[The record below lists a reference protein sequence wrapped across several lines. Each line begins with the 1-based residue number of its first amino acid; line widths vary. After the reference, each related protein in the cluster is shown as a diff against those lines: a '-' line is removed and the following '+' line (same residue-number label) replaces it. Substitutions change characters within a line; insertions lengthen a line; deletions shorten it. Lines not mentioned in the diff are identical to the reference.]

1 MELIEYL
8 EKVEEQIDRLIDRY
22 FGAPVGELNKASA
35 HLLTAGGKRLR
46 PAVMMLAADAVRKG
60 SSDDLIPAAI
70 ALELTHSFTLI
81 HDDIMDG
88 DEVRRGVPTV
98 NKKWDEPTAILA
110 GDVLYARA
118 FEFICMALAS
128 DAAKLRAVSMLAV
141 TCEEICAGQHLD
153 MAFEDRD
160 DVSEEEYLE
169 MVGKKTGALYAASA
183 AIGGVL
189 AGGSQPQIDALFRY
203 GMNIG
208 SDIREGKQTLI
219 NIKAREHGFD
229 LAPYRRR
236 LNDAEIDELIQKL
249 TDIGVIPADQ
259 HRYVLCR
266 AGLLRMTEDLLHVL
280 RAYALQNAV
289 RHGDAPKAGAIV
301 GAVMGKHPELRSR
314 AKEVSALVRQVIEE
328 VTALS
333 PEARLKNMQKVGS

>member
-8 EKVEEQIDRLIDRY
+8 EKVEEQVDRLIDRY

-46 PAVMMLAADAVRKG
+46 PAVMMLAADAVRRG
-60 SSDDLIPAAI
+60 SSDDLMPAAI

-118 FEFICMALAS
+118 FEFICQALTA
-128 DAAKLRAVSMLAV
+128 DAAKLRAVSMLAI

-208 SDIREGKQTLI
+208 VAFQIQDDLIDLLASPEKSGKDRASDIREGKQTLI

-236 LNDAEIDELIQKL
+236 LSEAEIDDLIQQL
-249 TDIGVIPADQ
+249 TQIGVIGEVKATAEELVTSAAK
-259 HRYVLCR
+259 VL
-266 AGLLRMTEDLLHVL
+266 AILKPSEQKDLLITIGTFFVE
-280 RAYALQNAV
+280 RGY
-289 RHGDAPKAGAIV
+289 
-301 GAVMGKHPELRSR
+301 
-314 AKEVSALVRQVIEE
+314 
-328 VTALS
+328 
-333 PEARLKNMQKVGS
+333 